1 MNESRQD
8 PQINNQGPSVDKCE
22 RHMTRRAYQN
32 NNEIESERR
41 GSHIQT
47 HQDAGNENGCLTA
60 TTPIPGEERGARH
73 RPKRVPM
80 STPDPCTQDQD
91 KIRTNEEARASRKEP
106 GTDFIPPFG
115 AGTNPGARESRDET
129 GATRERSPMSKD
141 RDPHG
146 EGVEYASMIV
156 PWDWGGKSSEEIAVA
171 PSSSFILER
180 SSIKADSLSLLP
192 LPGEAKPDEI
202 EKGQGQG
209 ERLRGAYDTG
219 LEKGGKSI
227 EYHMTTQGDFF
238 KRVSGFR
245 HDGGGTHTESHLSMP
260 ESMPEEHA
268 ERCKGLSERQPR
280 RHAGVLTF
288 SRDPRPEGHSE
299 YFNHHDA
306 PVSLDE
312 SLDIEY
318 NQQELDAILIGL
330 DEKPPINYN
339 YNDRH
344 GTTSIRTDVGSL
356 ARSVDLG
363 GGQNLADNHL
373 DRGDHLLDRC

>member
-1 MNESRQD
+1 MSSRRLSRSQKHIAPHGNTGNHPTGAGSTIITRSRARVPHLESLMVAKKVDQSRMDWPSDLTEGHAHADPIKATPGTPRGVARARGSKRAREPTTPSYGTRSDTEMNESRQD

-80 STPDPCTQDQD
+80 SAPDPCTQDQD

-180 SSIKADSLSLLP
+180 SSIKADSLSVLP

-227 EYHMTTQGDFF
+227 
-238 KRVSGFR
+238 S
-245 HDGGGTHTESHLSMP
+245 
-260 ESMPEEHA
+260 
-268 ERCKGLSERQPR
+268 
-280 RHAGVLTF
+280 
-288 SRDPRPEGHSE
+288 
-299 YFNHHDA
+299 
-306 PVSLDE
+306 
-312 SLDIEY
+312 
-318 NQQELDAILIGL
+318 
-330 DEKPPINYN
+330 
-339 YNDRH
+339 
-344 GTTSIRTDVGSL
+344 SII
-356 ARSVDLG
+356 
-363 GGQNLADNHL
+363 
-373 DRGDHLLDRC
+373 